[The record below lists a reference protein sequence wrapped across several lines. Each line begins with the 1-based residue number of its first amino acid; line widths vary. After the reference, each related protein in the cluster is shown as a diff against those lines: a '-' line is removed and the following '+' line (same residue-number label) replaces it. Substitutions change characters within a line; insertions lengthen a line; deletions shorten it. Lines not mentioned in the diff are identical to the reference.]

1 MIRIEKKILL
11 VGTVSNVSRTIE
23 RDVSIIEAQIR
34 KIGEVSVHL
43 IESDSSDGT
52 VERLTRLSQHFPRFT
67 FQNLGNLKQQYPD
80 RITRIR
86 HCRNQYV
93 QYIRQN
99 ILIESWDY
107 VIIADLD
114 GMNRKIRGRSIQ
126 KSINKM
132 KSWDALF
139 ANQLFG
145 YYDIFAL
152 RCEGWVSED
161 VLELAKMLQ
170 SDIEVRNS
178 LMRYLATQSLRQ
190 KVIYKKMRII
200 PPFRPTI
207 KVDSAFGGFGIYKTE
222 LFQNADYS
230 LEEFEEPEGSEH
242 ITFHQKL
249 VNKDRKLG
257 IEPAL
262 MNSWLNE
269 YNINRFVGIRILRD
283 IKRSVNKNRKQR
295 DS

>member
-1 MIRIEKKILL
+1 MKKNDKKILL

-23 RDVSIIEAQIR
+23 RDVSIVIAQIR
-34 KIGEVSVHL
+34 KIGVVSVHL
-43 IESDSSDGT
+43 IESDSNDGT
-52 VERLTRLSQHFPRFT
+52 VNKLADLSQKFPGFT
-67 FQNLGNLKQQYPD
+67 FQNLGNLKQEYPD
-80 RITRIR
+80 RIARIR

-93 QYIRQN
+93 QHIRQN
-99 ILIESWDY
+99 MLIESWDY

-132 KSWDALF
+132 KTWDALF

-161 VLELAKMLQ
+161 VLKLAKTLQ
-170 SDIEVRNS
+170 SDIDVRNP

-190 KVIYKKMRII
+190 KVIYRKMRII
-200 PPFRPTI
+200 LPFRPTI

-230 LEEFEEPEGSEH
+230 LEEFEEPDGSEH
-242 ITFHQKL
+242 ITFHRKL
-249 VNKDRKLG
+249 VNKDKKLG
-257 IEPAL
+257 IEPGL
-262 MNSWLNE
+262 VNSWFNE